1 MSDIKKVFIIM
12 GSTASG
18 KSALGCVFAHALN
31 TGIIN
36 ADSMQIYRDLPI
48 LTASPTDDE
57 KKEVPHYLY
66 NFVDEKTIFDVNQWL
81 KLVSEQIKQVDFPV
95 LVGGTGLY
103 LSSLINGI
111 AEIPDVDPV
120 VRENVRQMTLEEV
133 AEQVQDCPFTDPQ
146 RMRRALEV
154 QLSTGKTLA
163 FFQAQPKRKFVQD
176 VEFKTIFNDCLLQF
190 IEENFTLEYDSETY
204 SIFGLSED
212 SIKEIL
218 KEYIKNKDKITV
230 SLFSK
235 GLTSNI
241 VIKSKKG
248 NELFEKYRREIYNK
262 LSSYIYSV
270 QNLSLDEYINNM
282 LTNNNAKIGLIGDVS
297 INNFLNGLDEKIIN
311 ENIISSI
318 YLTNKNHI
326 DYLGLNMQY
335 NFNSDYVYQ
344 LAVKMLEKTKCEVV
358 LASIC
363 NNNSSFI
370 AIGDKKKIDIYK
382 NNFVG
387 NREEILYNISATS
400 KFYLA
405 KKLQLKD
412 YKTIYNFFY

>member
-12 GSTASG
+12 GPTASG

-176 VEFKTIFNDCLLQF
+176 VEFKTIFINPSRPLLHQR
-190 IEENFTLEYDSETY
+190 IEKRFYQMKKNGMVDEVEALLKLNPTGSVLKAIGVY
-204 SIFGLSED
+204 
-212 SIKEIL
+212 EIQ
-218 KEYIKNKDKITV
+218 
-230 SLFSK
+230 S
-235 GLTSNI
+235 
-241 VIKSKKG
+241 
-248 NELFEKYRREIYNK
+248 
-262 LSSYIYSV
+262 
-270 QNLSLDEYINNM
+270 
-282 LTNNNAKIGLIGDVS
+282 
-297 INNFLNGLDEKIIN
+297 FLNGKITENQMVNKIITATRQYAKRQ
-311 ENIISSI
+311 ITWFKHQIQADI
-318 YLTNKNHI
+318 VLTDVKE
-326 DYLGLNMQY
+326 
-335 NFNSDYVYQ
+335 FRFSD
-344 LAVKMLEKTKCEVV
+344 LTK
-358 LASIC
+358 
-363 NNNSSFI
+363 
-370 AIGDKKKIDIYK
+370 G
-382 NNFVG
+382 
-387 NREEILYNISATS
+387 
-400 KFYLA
+400 
-405 KKLQLKD
+405 
-412 YKTIYNFFY
+412 

>member
-1 MSDIKKVFIIM
+1 MVHIYTFCDKTLIGKKNND
-12 GSTASG
+12 
-18 KSALGCVFAHALN
+18 SANFLSESLYKLNFKINEKCVFCNNFDFESLTIKNKDIYFMLLQKSNSKLN
-31 TGIIN
+31 SFL
-36 ADSMQIYRDLPI
+36 A
-48 LTASPTDDE
+48 E
-57 KKEVPHYLY
+57 
-66 NFVDEKTIFDVNQWL
+66 
-81 KLVSEQIKQVDFPV
+81 
-95 LVGGTGLY
+95 
-103 LSSLINGI
+103 LINCELKENNNLKQTVI
-111 AEIPDVDPV
+111 NYYKNINIPMDQSAELESIIPQKAIEITNP
-120 VRENVRQMTLEEV
+120 N
-133 AEQVQDCPFTDPQ
+133 
-146 RMRRALEV
+146 
-154 QLSTGKTLA
+154 GKTQGYYLKINDA
-163 FFQAQPKRKFVQD
+163 YVFVLPCD
-176 VEFKTIFNDCLLQF
+176 LFEFKTIFNDCLLQF

-412 YKTIYNFFY
+412 YKTI